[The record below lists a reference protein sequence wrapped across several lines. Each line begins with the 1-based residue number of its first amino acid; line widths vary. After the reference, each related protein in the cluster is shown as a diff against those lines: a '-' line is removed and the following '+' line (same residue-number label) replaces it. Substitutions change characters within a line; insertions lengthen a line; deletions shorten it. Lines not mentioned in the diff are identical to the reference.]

1 MRSLEASMPFRPFTR
16 CALTLATILTFGCA
30 TVRAPASSIDGEVTV
45 GPNGPEPEV
54 ELWLESGA
62 PVSEAEKAKAVAQV
76 RRALDEA
83 TATLVS
89 DDGEALLVVR
99 AQGISRTGSRRAD
112 QQAAKVGIAVG
123 AVAIVALAVIALV
136 AGKGHGGGGG
146 GGGRVKAVP
155 ARAPRGSVRPH
166 AARPHFRVP
175 SATGHG
181 HVHGGVALNLVVP
194 VPSEPRRAGE
204 PELVG
209 VRELPPA
216 EQEVQPVEPV
226 QEKMVLQLPPPR
238 PLDTAGRKFFDKDFT
253 RLELL
258 VVDRA
263 TGRATWVK
271 TVEGPVDPRD
281 PAAVKGL
288 LAAGLQEDAGW
299 TRME

>member
-1 MRSLEASMPFRPFTR
+1 MHFRPLTR
-16 CALTLATILTFGCA
+16 CALTLATLLTFGCA
-30 TVRAPASSIDGEVTV
+30 TVRAPASSIDGEVEV

-54 ELWLESGA
+54 ELWLESGG

-89 DDGEALLVVR
+89 DDGEELLVVR

-136 AGKGHGGGGG
+136 AGKGHGGGGSSG
-146 GGGRVKAVP
+146 GKVTAAP
-155 ARAPRGSVRPH
+155 PRAPPRAFRPSH
-166 AARPHFRVP
+166 AARPRFRVP
-175 SATGHG
+175 AGNGHG

-194 VPSEPRRAGE
+194 VPSEPRRASE

-209 VRELPPA
+209 VRELEPA
-216 EQEVQPVEPV
+216 AQEARSVEPV
-226 QEKMVLQLPPPR
+226 QEKVVLHLPPPR
-238 PLDTAGRKFFDKDFT
+238 PLETAGRKFFDKDFT

-258 VVDRA
+258 VVDRV
-263 TGRATWVK
+263 TGRATWMK
-271 TVEGPVDPRD
+271 IVEGPVDPRD

-299 TRME
+299 TRLEL

>member
-1 MRSLEASMPFRPFTR
+1 MRSLEASMTLSPFTR
-16 CALTLATILTFGCA
+16 CALTLATLLTFGCA
-30 TVRAPASSIDGEVTV
+30 TVRAPASSIDGDVTV

-62 PVSEAEKAKAVAQV
+62 PVSEAEKAGAVAQV

-89 DDGEALLVVR
+89 EDGEELLVVR

-146 GGGRVKAVP
+146 SKVKAAPV
-155 ARAPRGSVRPH
+155 RAPRGGARPH
-166 AARPHFRVP
+166 AARPRFRVP
-175 SATGHG
+175 ATSGRG
-181 HVHGGVALNLVVP
+181 HVHGGVALQLVAP
-194 VPSEPRRAGE
+194 LPSEPRRPAE
-204 PELVG
+204 PTLVG
-209 VRELPPA
+209 VRDLPPA
-216 EQEVQPVEPV
+216 ELEPRTVEPV
-226 QEKMVLQLPPPR
+226 QEPMVLHLPPPR
-238 PLDTAGRKFFDKDFT
+238 PLDTASRKFFDKDFT

-263 TGRATWVK
+263 SGRATWVK
-271 TVEGPVDPRD
+271 IVEGPVDPRD

-299 TRME
+299 TRLEL

>member
-1 MRSLEASMPFRPFTR
+1 MTFRPFGR
-16 CALTLATILTFGCA
+16 SPLPISLVTLLTFGCA
-30 TVRAPASSIDGEVTV
+30 TVRAPASRIDGEVAV
-45 GPNGPEPEV
+45 GPNGAEPEV

-62 PVSEAEKAKAVAQV
+62 PVTEGEKARAVAQV

-83 TATLVS
+83 TAALVS
-89 DDGEALLVVR
+89 DDGDDLLVIR

-123 AVAIVALAVIALV
+123 AVAVVALAVIALV
-136 AGKGHGGGGG
+136 AGKGQGGGHGGGA
-146 GGGRVKAVP
+146 KAVP
-155 ARAPRGSVRPH
+155 ARVRAPVGGALPRG
-166 AARPHFRVP
+166 ARPHFRP
-175 SATGHG
+175 RASGHL
-181 HVHGGVALNLVVP
+181 HGDVALQVVLP
-194 VPSEPRRAGE
+194 LPSERPGPAE
-204 PELVG
+204 STLVG
-209 VRELPPA
+209 VRDLPPGEEEA
-216 EQEVQPVEPV
+216 RPVEPLR
-226 QEKMVLQLPPPR
+226 ETIVLNLPPPR

-271 TVEGPVDPRD
+271 TVEGVIDPRD

-299 TRME
+299 TRLE